1 MVFLM
6 QGGGN
11 VGSAVAQSHLR
22 SILVSIGAIV
32 MGQPEVYFLFKP
44 NAIDGQGEIADESSR
59 AFLKGYLDSFAR
71 WIEVTRQFT

>member
-44 NAIDGQGEIADESSR
+44 NAIDGQGEIAMKVRGRSSR
-59 AFLKGYLDSFAR
+59 VISTASRGGSR
-71 WIEVTRQFT
+71 